1 MNKTFSEPTAVPA
14 AFGSFDRFINK
25 AGKSYTVDF
34 DALPLVSQKRIIVY
48 GIDQVL
54 ADAASSVATTDK
66 VGNNRVPKK
75 GADLAKAQAEAI
87 AFIDQRLADLQA
99 GILRRVRESSV
110 DPVDREA
117 TILAIA
123 YIKPLKGWTKW
134 LDENKLSATDKD
146 AVNELARLVA
156 QVKAENRLIKQPDGT
171 KVPIMKVAARRAAE
185 NAALKVA
192 DDDDDLFQ
200 AA

>member
-1 MNKTFSEPTAVPA
+1 MSNKTFSEPTAVPT

-34 DALPLVSQKRIIVY
+34 DSLPLVSQKRIIVY

-87 AFIDQRLADLQA
+87 GFIDQRLADLQA

-110 DPVDREA
+110 DPIEA
-117 TILAIA
+117 EARKIAISLVKKAPAFTAWLA
-123 YIKPLKGWTKW
+123 
-134 LDENKLSATDKD
+134 ENKLSGADKE
-146 AVNELARLVA
+146 AVNELAR
-156 QVKAENRLIKQPDGT
+156 Q
-171 KVPIMKVAARRAAE
+171 AAE
-185 NAALKVA
+185 VAKRPKVQALAAKRVA
-192 DDDDDLFQ
+192 EMGDLDLEEE